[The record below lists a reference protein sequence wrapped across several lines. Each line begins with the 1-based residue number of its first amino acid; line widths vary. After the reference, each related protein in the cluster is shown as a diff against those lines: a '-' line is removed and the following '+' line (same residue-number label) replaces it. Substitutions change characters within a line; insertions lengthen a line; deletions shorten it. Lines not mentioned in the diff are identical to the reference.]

1 MRKFIKQI
9 KGKRPRS
16 ADARRQTGA
25 PDAGQPSTVEQER
38 LLPELQALADESR
51 RYGLK
56 PLPSLPGTPTSE
68 HSYDLSVVA
77 VHGLGGD
84 FYRTW
89 ASRDSQK
96 QTLWLSQLLPEDL
109 PGARIYSFGYDSA
122 PTFSRSVTG
131 IRDAANDL
139 LQSLMS
145 LTKKWPA
152 KPIIFI
158 CHSLGGIVVKQAMIM
173 AHEFDYFADVLR
185 ATRLIVFMGT
195 PHRGSQIAATLAPL
209 ATFTNFWLDISY
221 ASAFAGSMRTDL
233 ISMLSRDSTKL
244 DEINQSFKRRAN
256 AMTIISCYERVKPPG
271 CSSLVVEQQS
281 AVLGLPEEIE
291 ISIQADHMAMC
302 RFSSRSDHGYEPLTQ
317 AIVHAVKQMMPDT
330 SHRSFTESES
340 RYVATFSR
348 RSDVPIDEPLQG
360 TCVWST
366 STREYRDWRA
376 ERRPAVLWLIG
387 DAGCGK
393 TVLTNF
399 LVRELRDNV
408 APPSTED
415 ELVCCFFCA
424 RDIESQ
430 KDARSLLRALILQIL
445 SVKKDIIRQI
455 KAAYSL
461 IRHEYEPSFET
472 LWHIFEMA
480 VGLASCSCLYIVIDA
495 LDECE
500 EKSRSLFLAKV
511 LHMVRPRSLDGETQR
526 KRIKLIISGQP
537 LISRAWRIGDESLSQ
552 FYIDMEERP
561 EGLVGDLQR
570 FIDYKVEDL
579 VYNAI
584 CSEAFGEQLKRKLYN
599 LAENSFLWLSVVLED
614 LKQGLNYRDADV
626 QRVLT
631 TIPGNLKDSY
641 TKHLPPVSK
650 SQLPRLKCYLQL
662 LVACARPFTLS
673 EVDVFTTLYD
683 RQSAECISPVDG
695 ALVLNSLRRAL
706 GPLVKFPDGKV
717 QFIHSTV
724 KGYLLALQSEPD
736 HLLHKTHGVDLDTA
750 HLLLAK
756 ACIRSLLQEADSPDA
771 PDEERLSSEMPSPSP
786 ISARSSK
793 GEADQDAPYAEL
805 FSIHDVAFLR
815 DESAISEDVLSHL
828 SSRYPGYDYA
838 TRYWD
843 HHYTHADYLA
853 DAAAQQDAIK
863 LLSCGSPRLSRWYKY
878 KANHSPTAMPDQSE
892 VNALVLAALFDYPT
906 VLQRLLSNRGLTD
919 ESTQLQSALYWASS
933 RGHLKS
939 INVLLEHKSPLLDAG
954 RDRSALAV
962 AIQGGF
968 TEACEVLLGADD
980 ADPNYSGL
988 RTPPPLVLAAAHDH
1002 VEILVGLL
1010 RHGSIDVNQT
1020 NLSGHTALIQA
1031 CRSGSDQCLKELLG
1045 DDRTNINSCDSDGRN
1060 ALIHACMSSNALAVE
1075 QLLRKPL
1082 ADVCLCDKYGRNAM
1096 SYAAEK
1102 ATLPIVRRLFHLQV
1116 PIAKEDASG
1125 RNAISWAANSS
1136 RATKHSD
1143 HYGQCVLEYLIE
1155 KSPEEA
1161 ADSQDKDGWS
1171 PLAWALDRPG
1181 YLEAVRILIEKGK
1194 ADVNQR
1200 NQAGG
1205 RSVLAW
1211 AASEGFTQIVEYLLG
1226 LPHLDKNATGDDGRS
1241 PLSHAAANGRVR
1253 IVELLLGDSE
1263 VRADL
1268 RDSKGRTPIDWARM
1282 NHHDAIVS
1290 LLSEHGLE

>member
-9 KGKRPRS
+9 KGRRPQRG
-16 ADARRQTGA
+16 DARRQTGA
-25 PDAGQPSTVEQER
+25 PDADKASSVVQER
-38 LLPELQALADESR
+38 LPPELQALADESR

-56 PLPSLPGTPTSE
+56 ILPSLPEIPISD
-68 HSYDLSVVA
+68 HSYELSVVA

-96 QTLWLSQLLPEDL
+96 PTLWLSQLLPKEL
-109 PGARIYSFGYDSA
+109 PGARIYSFGYESA

-131 IRDAANDL
+131 ISDAANDL
-139 LQSLMS
+139 LHGLKS
-145 LTKKWPA
+145 LTEQWPA

-158 CHSLGGIVVKQAMIM
+158 CHSLGGIIVKQAMIM

-195 PHRGSQIAATLAPL
+195 PHRGSQIAAALAPL
-209 ATFTNFWLDISY
+209 ATFANFWLDISFT
-221 ASAFAGSMRTDL
+221 STFAGSMRTDL
-233 ISMLSRDSTKL
+233 ISMLSQDSAKL

-256 AMTIISCYERVKPPG
+256 AMTIISCYERVKPSG
-271 CSSLVVEQQS
+271 CSSLVVEKQS

-302 RFSSRSDHGYEPLTQ
+302 RFSSRSDPGYEPLTR
-317 AIVHAVKQMMPDT
+317 AIVHAVKQMIPDT

-340 RYVATFSR
+340 RYIATFGR
-348 RSDVPIDEPLQG
+348 RPDISIDEPLQG
-360 TCVWST
+360 TCVWSI

-376 ERRPAVLWLIG
+376 ERRPAVLWLTG

-399 LVRELRDNV
+399 LVRELRDGV
-408 APPSTED
+408 ATSSTKD

-430 KDARSLLRALILQIL
+430 KDARSLLRSLILQIF
-445 SVKKDIIRQI
+445 SVKKDVVRQI
-455 KAAYSL
+455 KAAYSS

-480 VGLASCSCLYIVIDA
+480 VGITSCSCLYIVIDA

-500 EKSRSLFLAKV
+500 EKSRSLFLAKF
-511 LHMVRPRSLDGETQR
+511 LHMVQPRSLDGETWR

-537 LISRAWRIGDESLSQ
+537 LISRAWKIGDESLSQ

-570 FIDYKVEDL
+570 FVDYKVEDL

-584 CSEAFGEQLKRKLYN
+584 CSEALGEQLKRKLYT

-631 TIPGNLKDSY
+631 TIPSNLKDSY
-641 TKHLPPVSK
+641 TKHLPPVSE
-650 SQLPRLKCYLQL
+650 SQLPRLRCYLQL

-683 RQSAECISPVDG
+683 RQSTECISPVDG

-724 KGYLLALQSEPD
+724 KGYFLALQSEPD

-756 ACIRSLLQEADSPDA
+756 ACIQNLLQEANSPD
-771 PDEERLSSEMPSPSP
+771 PHDEERLSFEMPSSSP

-793 GEADQDAPYAEL
+793 GEADQDVPYTEL
-805 FSIHDVAFLR
+805 FNIEDVAFLR
-815 DESAISEDVLSHL
+815 DENTLSEDVLSHL

-843 HHYTHADYLA
+843 RHYTQAEHIA
-853 DAAAQQDAIK
+853 DASVQQDAIK
-863 LLSCGSPRLSRWYKY
+863 LLSCESPRLSRWYKY
-878 KANHSPTAMPDQSE
+878 KANHSPTAMPDQAE

-906 VLQRLLSNRGLTD
+906 ILQRLLSHRGLAN
-919 ESTQLQSALYWASS
+919 ESTKLQSALYWASS
-933 RGHLKS
+933 RGHIKS

-954 RDRSALAV
+954 RNRSALAV

-988 RTPPPLVLAAAHDH
+988 RTPPPLVLAAAHNH

-1010 RHGSIDVNQT
+1010 QHGSIDVHQT
-1020 NLSGHTALIQA
+1020 DASGHTALIQA
-1031 CRSGSDQCLKELLG
+1031 CRSGSDQCLKELLR

-1060 ALIHACMSSNALAVE
+1060 ALIHACMSSHALAVE
-1075 QLLRKPL
+1075 QLVRKPL
-1082 ADVCLCDKYGRNAM
+1082 LDVHLCDKDGRNAM

-1102 ATLPIVRRLFHLQV
+1102 ATLPIVRRLFHVQV
-1116 PIAKEDASG
+1116 SIAKEDANG

-1136 RATKHSD
+1136 GATKDPD
-1143 HYGQCVLEYLIE
+1143 HYGQCVLKYLIE
-1155 KSPEEA
+1155 KCPEGV
-1161 ADSQDKDGWS
+1161 DSQDKDGWS

-1181 YLEAVRILIEKGK
+1181 YPEAVRLLIATGK

-1200 NQAGG
+1200 NQTGG

-1226 LPHLDKNATGDDGRS
+1226 LPQLDKNATGDDGRS
-1241 PLSHAAANGRVR
+1241 PLSYAAANGMVR
-1253 IVELLLGDSE
+1253 TLELLLGDSE

-1290 LLSEHGLE
+1290 LLSKHGLE

>member
-1 MRKFIKQI
+1 MRKFIKEI

-233 ISMLSRDSTKL
+233 IM
-244 DEINQSFKRRAN
+244 
-256 AMTIISCYERVKPPG
+256 KPPG

-793 GEADQDAPYAEL
+793 GEATRTHLMLNYSAFMMSPFCETKAPFQRTSYHTLA
-805 FSIHDVAFLR
+805 V
-815 DESAISEDVLSHL
+815 
-828 SSRYPGYDYA
+828 A
-838 TRYWD
+838 TRATIML
-843 HHYTHADYLA
+843 H
-853 DAAAQQDAIK
+853 DAIK

-1268 RDSKGRTPIDWARM
+1268 RDSKGRAPIDWARM